1 MSTRFVPNPHAAED
15 LQQTEEYKAAM
26 AAIAI
31 KVAAEVEDAAPH
43 VTGYYEGHIAADGA
57 TVVASDPFWHLVEFG
72 SINNPP
78 YAPLRRGVVA
88 AGLRFVDTGRTASA
102 V

>member
-1 MSTRFVPNPHAAED
+1 MTTRFVPNPRATED
-15 LQQTEEYKAAM
+15 LQGDAEYQDAM
-26 AAIAI
+26 ARIART
-31 KVAAEVEDAAPH
+31 VAAEVEDAAPH
-43 VTGYYEGHIAADGA
+43 VTGYYEGHIEADGA

-88 AGLRFVDTGRTASA
+88 AGLRFVDAGRTASA